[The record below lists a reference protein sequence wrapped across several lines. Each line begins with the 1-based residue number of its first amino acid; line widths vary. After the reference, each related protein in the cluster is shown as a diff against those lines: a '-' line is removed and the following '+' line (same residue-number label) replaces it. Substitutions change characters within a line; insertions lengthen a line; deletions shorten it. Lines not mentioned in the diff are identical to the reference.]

1 MTVAL
6 RLAGTAFNDAG
17 APLRSKA
24 MKWYDGQQ
32 LLGEGD
38 QNSIY
43 DREPGHRTIR
53 LVVRD
58 RGRESSASVEIY
70 IDPVAPFFVGLKVP
84 QRAWITASM
93 RCM

>member
-1 MTVAL
+1 
-6 RLAGTAFNDAG
+6 
-17 APLRSKA
+17 